1 MAAIGHNRQRFFG
14 NDCQSF
20 QLKNGTMEENEAIRQ
35 SLSLLETQPDL
46 SSPDFKENRN
56 KLILAVNEL
65 IHRDFSKLLRIL
77 YRIDVEEHKLK
88 TALFES
94 PLPAAE
100 TIADLIIERQI
111 QKIKFREMFRKQ

>member
-1 MAAIGHNRQRFFG
+1 
-14 NDCQSF
+14 
-20 QLKNGTMEENEAIRQ
+20 MEENEAIRQ

-100 TIADLIIERQI
+100 TIADLIIERD
-111 QKIKFREMFRKQ
+111 RKSTRLNSSHVRISYA

>member
-1 MAAIGHNRQRFFG
+1 
-14 NDCQSF
+14 
-20 QLKNGTMEENEAIRQ
+20 MEENEAIRQ

-111 QKIKFREMFRKQ
+111 QKIKFREMFNKGGL